1 MFLLRA
7 VTVLIFLVTPTTSS
21 VIYSEKYA
29 LYLGKLAKRKD
40 ALEARMIFLNTYV
53 FLLAYVSLVFKKV
66 PVILITDRMLSCCC
80 SPFK

>member
-21 VIYSEKYA
+21 VIYSEKHA